1 MRLLNQPSV
10 AVVPTKVI
18 KWVKPNA
25 NKVKVQYDAS
35 IRGNGFVGI
44 GFVAR
49 DSHELILGAGV
60 DIILGNISIDCAE
73 ALTIKHAMVF
83 TSNIDLPNIIVEND
97 CRIVIDALT
106 YW

>member
-35 IRGNGFVGI
+35 VRGNGFVGI

-60 DIILGNISIDCAE
+60 DIILGNISMDLCGGSYNQ
-73 ALTIKHAMVF
+73 TCYGFYKQHRF
-83 TSNIDLPNIIVEND
+83 TQYY
-97 CRIVIDALT
+97 C
-106 YW
+106 

>member
-1 MRLLNQPSV
+1 MRLLNQPSF

-25 NKVKVQYDAS
+25 NKVKVHYDAS

-97 CRIVIDALT
+97 CA
-106 YW
+106 